1 MPSWQST
8 SRIGCPIDNPAR
20 RSRGAISPTRPQ
32 WTRVPLDFRPR
43 WRYVVNKACAA
54 NAAPALKYKFYFT
67 PHFGGYTEFGIVP
80 FCLKRTLSPDCQP
93 RSSPLLRDQP
103 DAANLFCTL
112 YPALRAAAAQL
123 FSLDVPQ
130 ARCVVYGQKTLLFHR
145 VLLPPAF
152 SISFFRII
160 HALPPFIPDTAALFF
175 RLRQFRSFLFPVFP
189 L

>member
-1 MPSWQST
+1 MRSPIESSPAEAT
-8 SRIGCPIDNPAR
+8 LRGFRLSKSHRFSDNLCFSR
-20 RSRGAISPTRPQ
+20 
-32 WTRVPLDFRPR
+32 
-43 WRYVVNKACAA
+43 
-54 NAAPALKYKFYFT
+54 
-67 PHFGGYTEFGIVP
+67 
-80 FCLKRTLSPDCQP
+80 KRTLSPDCQP
-93 RSSPLLRDQP
+93 RGSPLLRDQP
-103 DAANLFCTL
+103 DAANLFCAL

-123 FSLDVPQ
+123 LSLDVPQ